1 MTSDIATLLA
11 IDGVSSGAI
20 YALIAVGLV
29 LIFSVTR
36 VIFVPFGDIAA
47 FAALT
52 LAAFEQQKVPGTIL
66 LVVGLSTAASLAG
79 LVGLARRR
87 RLGSAPRMLAITL
100 AVPLGIALLGWAAS
114 GSAWPAPVRIGLSI
128 LLVLPIAPLLD
139 RLVFQ
144 PVAEANVLL
153 LMVLAVALHFA
164 LVGVSL
170 LFFGPEGVRTEPLTD
185 YALAYANFTIPGQ
198 VLLIVGAAVLF
209 SAVLYL
215 FFSFTLTGKALHAT
229 SVNRVGARLV
239 GIRPGR
245 AGMLAYLL
253 GSVMAGVS
261 GVLISPVTTMFY
273 DSGFLLGLL
282 AFTAA
287 IIGGLSSYP
296 LTAVGALA
304 VGLLGSFVS
313 FYSSAYKEV
322 LVFSLLIPV
331 LLWRS
336 IQATHSEEDIE
347 E

>member
-1 MTSDIATLLA
+1 MTPDIAALLA

-20 YALIAVGLV
+20 YALIAIGLV

-52 LAAFEQQKVPGTIL
+52 LAAFEQQKRPGTIL
-66 LVVGLSTAASLAG
+66 LVAG
-79 LVGLARRR
+79 LAVLTSIVELVSLARRR
-87 RLGSAPRMLAITL
+87 RLAAAPRLLAFTL
-100 AVPLGIALLGWAAS
+100 VIPLAIALLGWVAS
-114 GSAWPAPVRIGLSI
+114 GTLWPAPVRIMLSL

-144 PVAEANVLL
+144 PVADANVLL
-153 LMVLAVALHFA
+153 LMILAVALHFA
-164 LVGVSL
+164 LVGLSL

-185 YALAYANFTIPGQ
+185 YALSYGDIAVPGQ

-209 SAVLYL
+209 SLLLYV
-215 FFSFTLTGKALHAT
+215 FFGYTITGKALYAT
-229 SVNRVGARLV
+229 SVNRIGARLV

-245 AGMLAYLL
+245 AGIMAYLL

-261 GVLISPVTTMFY
+261 GVLISPVTTLFY

-287 IIGGLSSYP
+287 IIGGLASYP
-296 LTAVGALA
+296 LTALGAVA
-304 VGLLGSFVS
+304 VGMLGSFAS
-313 FYSSAYKEV
+313 FYSSGYKEV

-336 IQATHSEEDIE
+336 VQATHSEEDIE

>member
-1 MTSDIATLLA
+1 VSLDIAALLA

-52 LAAFEQQKVPGTIL
+52 LAAFEQGKVPGTIL
-66 LVVGLSTAASLAG
+66 LLVVLSVLAAAVELA
-79 LVGLARRR
+79 GLARRR
-87 RLGSAPRMLAITL
+87 LASAPRVLAFTL
-100 AVPLGIALLGWAAS
+100 VLPLAIALLGWAAA
-114 GSAWPAPVRIGLSI
+114 GVAWPAPVRIGLSL

-139 RLVFQ
+139 RLVFR
-144 PVAEANVLL
+144 PVADANVLL
-153 LMVLAVALHFA
+153 LMILAVALHFA
-164 LVGVSL
+164 LVGTSL
-170 LFFGPEGVRTEPLTD
+170 LFFGPEGIRTEPLTGWALS
-185 YALAYANFTIPGQ
+185 YADILVPGQ

-209 SAVLYL
+209 SLLLYG
-215 FFSFTLTGKALHAT
+215 FFGFTLTGKALHAT
-229 SVNRVGARLV
+229 SVNRTGARLV
-239 GIRPGR
+239 GIRPDR
-245 AGMLAYLL
+245 AGTLAYLL
-253 GSVMAGVS
+253 GSLMAGVS
-261 GVLISPVTTMFY
+261 GILISPVTTVFY

-282 AFTAA
+282 AFVAA

-296 LTAVGALA
+296 LTTLGALA

-322 LVFSLLIPV
+322 LVFSMLIPV

-336 IQATHSEEDIE
+336 VQATQSEEDIE

>member
-1 MTSDIATLLA
+1 MTAEIAALLA
-11 IDGVSSGAI
+11 IDGISSGAI

-47 FAALT
+47 LAALT

-66 LVVGLSTAASLAG
+66 LLAVLAVLASVVELA
-79 LVGLARRR
+79 GLARRR
-87 RLGSAPRMLAITL
+87 RLALAPRAMAFTLLLPL
-100 AVPLGIALLGWAAS
+100 AVALLGWAAA
-114 GSAWPAPVRIGLSI
+114 GAAWPAPVRVALSL
-128 LLVLPIAPLLD
+128 LLVLPVAPLLD
-139 RLVFQ
+139 RLVFR
-144 PVAEANVLL
+144 PVADANVLL
-153 LMVLAVALHFA
+153 LMILAVALHFA
-164 LVGVSL
+164 LVGTSL
-170 LFFGPEGVRTEPLTD
+170 LFFGPEGVRTEPLAEWSVSYD
-185 YALAYANFTIPGQ
+185 DISVPGQ
-198 VLLIVGAAVLF
+198 VVLIVGTAVLF
-209 SAVLYL
+209 SLLLYG

-229 SVNRVGARLV
+229 SVNRTGARLV

-245 AGMLAYLL
+245 AGTLAYLL

-261 GVLISPVTTMFY
+261 GILISPVNTVFY

-282 AFTAA
+282 AFVAA
-287 IIGGLSSYP
+287 IIGGLASYP
-296 LTAVGALA
+296 LTTLGALA

-313 FYSSAYKEV
+313 FYSSGFKEV

-336 IQATHSEEDIE
+336 LQAGHSEEDIE